1 MLESKIDLMIKKYVK
16 KNNKDCLYFKSLG
29 QRMYFSLIKNSDL
42 VLGNS
47 SSGIIETPFFK
58 NLQ

>member
-1 MLESKIDLMIKKYVK
+1 
-16 KNNKDCLYFKSLG
+16 
-29 QRMYFSLIKNSDL
+29 MYFSLIKNSDL

-58 NLQ
+58 KPSIDIGYRQLGRVKCKSTLT